1 MNIRRITTRGPVA
14 TLLLVLLLTACG
26 EFYEFNTSSP
36 VTAGEMSL
44 QRRVVTMV
52 VGDHYAIPVDFSPE
66 ELSNNAVFW
75 LSEDDAIAT
84 FENDTLVALSEGL
97 TRAFA
102 FTTID
107 RLRDTCWVYVMPA
120 IYMAPGNYPYD
131 MVIYASVDV
140 HGTRL
145 TTDNAQPYI
154 IAAFVGDELRGIGQM
169 KRRAGIDY
177 MEMRVWS
184 PFTGGDEVRLRCY
197 YRGQARAELFP
208 DVFTFDGEMHGEL
221 THLYPLVLGDDAEEY
236 EPDVLQE
243 DDNPIIELPDTTVVE
258 IYD

>member
-1 MNIRRITTRGPVA
+1 MNIRRIITSRPLGALLTI
-14 TLLLVLLLTACG
+14 LLLSACG
-26 EFYEFNTSSP
+26 EFYEFNTSEP
-36 VTAGEMSL
+36 VTAGQMRL
-44 QRRVVTMV
+44 PRRVVSLV
-52 VGDHYAIPVDFSPE
+52 VGDHYAIPVDFTPA

-97 TRAFA
+97 TRAVA

-107 RLRDTCWVYVMPA
+107 RLRDTCWVNVMPEM
-120 IYMAPGNYPYD
+120 YMAPSNYPYD

-145 TTDNAQPYI
+145 TQDNAQPYI

-197 YRGQARAELFP
+197 YRGEARAELFP
-208 DVFTFDGEMHGEL
+208 DVFIFDGEMHGEL

-236 EPDVLQE
+236 VPDVDPV
-243 DDNPIIELPDTTVVE
+243 DDNPLIELPDTTVVE

>member
-75 LSEDDAIAT
+75 LTEDDAIAT

>member
-145 TTDNAQPYI
+145 TQDNAQPYI

-197 YRGQARAELFP
+197 YRGEARAELFP

>member
-107 RLRDTCWVYVMPA
+107 RLRDTCWVYVMPEM
-120 IYMAPGNYPYD
+120 YMPPSNYPYD

-140 HGTRL
+140 HGLRL
-145 TTDNAQPYI
+145 TADNADSII
-154 IAAFVGDELRGIGQM
+154 IAAFVGDELRGIGKM

>member
-52 VGDHYAIPVDFSPE
+52 VGDHYAIPVDLSPE

>member
-75 LSEDDAIAT
+75 LTEDDAIAT

-236 EPDVLQE
+236 VPDVLQE

>member
-1 MNIRRITTRGPVA
+1 MKK
-14 TLLLVLLLTACG
+14 TLRHLLYGIAVLLGAALATACG
-26 EFYEFNTSSP
+26 DYFEGVT
-36 VTAGEMSL
+36 TAGEMQL
-44 QRRVVTMV
+44 TRKVIPLIE
-52 VGDHYAIPVDFSPE
+52 GDCYSIPVTFSPV
-66 ELSNNAVFW
+66 ELSNNTVYW
-75 LSEDDAIAT
+75 LTEDNTVAR
-84 FENDTLVALSEGL
+84 FVNDTLVALSEGQTL
-97 TRAFA
+97 AYA
-102 FTTID
+102 WSSID
-107 RLRDTCWVYVMPA
+107 LLRDTAIVVVLPGMYEAPA
-120 IYMAPGNYPYD
+120 DYPYD

-145 TTDNAQPYI
+145 TQDNAQPYI

-197 YRGQARAELFP
+197 YRGEARAELFP
-208 DVFTFDGEMHGEL
+208 DVFIFDGEMHGEL

-236 EPDVLQE
+236 VPDVE
-243 DDNPIIELPDTTVVE
+243 PVDDNPIIELPDTTVVE